1 MSCSGANIPK
11 IKSKSSGFTGLDRNF
26 NLMGPCLYLAIA
38 GNINELDCFMVILEF
53 QDFCIILVKYADLS
67 GFARVTALAKNKHSH
82 LVIII
87 KGFSTKFLENR
98 QNILYVYVY

>member
-1 MSCSGANIPK
+1 
-11 IKSKSSGFTGLDRNF
+11 
-26 NLMGPCLYLAIA
+26 MGPCLYLAIA

-53 QDFCIILVKYADLS
+53 QDFYIILVKYADLS